1 MEVGTHFFVK
11 FATLNTLVRPKK
23 TFLFNQALFSEVG
36 TRFFAKFAIPL
47 KSLPKLIPLSPTSP
61 SATTTTTTILEKIV
75 VVVVVAEAAKMESGV
90 YFHFSSSCSSS
101 YN

>member
-1 MEVGTHFFVK
+1 MNHLIGTVRLWCLISRISRK
-11 FATLNTLVRPKK
+11 KIVNLNTLVPHIAYSI
-23 TFLFNQALFSEVG
+23 LQ
-36 TRFFAKFAIPL
+36 
-47 KSLPKLIPLSPTSP
+47 LIPLSPTSP